1 MGSAIGGYSKSSLTD
16 KQKENFDK
24 HLKRMEEDVRI
35 TYKAHFQSSSY
46 YEHWAKALEI
56 LFMVTIPPSTSAFI
70 WGMQHSIPAVRANI
84 IGVSILGI
92 VGSALFKLADTPL
105 HPRNQQERHFET
117 GIKLSSLHKKIQA
130 FREFSVNDNCVDVKQ
145 FLEELNKLIKEK
157 EECDRIIQSE
167 TWAFETVRLYDKRK
181 ERDRVNK
188 KNSETSTE

>member
-70 WGMQHSIPAVRANI
+70 WGMQHSIPAVRANMI
-84 IGVSILGI
+84 AVSMLGI
-92 VGSALFKLADTPL
+92 VGTSYNALVKLADSPL

-117 GIKLSSLHKKIQA
+117 AIKLSSLHKKIQA
-130 FREFSVNDNCVDVKQ
+130 FREFSVNDNRVDTSE
-145 FLEELNKLIKEK
+145 FLEEFNKLIKEK
-157 EECDRIIQSE
+157 EECDKIIQSE
-167 TWAFETVRLYDKRK
+167 SWAFERAKLYDKKNK
-181 ERDRVNK
+181 EWVW
-188 KNSETSTE
+188 

>member
-1 MGSAIGGYSKSSLTD
+1 MGNTNTKPALTE

-24 HLKRMEEDVRI
+24 HLKRMEENVRI
-35 TYKAHFQSSSY
+35 TYKAHFESSSY

-84 IGVSILGI
+84 IGVSTLGI
-92 VGSALFKLADTPL
+92 VGSALVKLADSPL

-130 FREFSVNDNCVDVKQ
+130 FREFSVNDNRVDTSE
-145 FLEELNKLIKEK
+145 FLEEFNKLIKEK
-157 EECDRIIQSE
+157 EECDKIIKSE
-167 TWAFETVRLYDKRK
+167 SWAFERARLYDKENK
-181 ERDRVNK
+181 EWYMVNK
-188 KNSETSTE
+188 KNSETP